1 MFKSRCK
8 TLLTEMEVCAHC
20 LKRSTFLYHSNNN
33 TVVKM
38 IKERQLSKMVIPGSD
53 LIAGHGSRQ
62 PVAEDTDL

>member
-20 LKRSTFLYHSNNN
+20 LKLSTFHYHSNNN

-38 IKERQLSKMVIPGSD
+38 IEERQLSKMVIPGSD